1 VEHKEMIE
9 LNFTTAF
16 MLYLGITLLSILGIW
31 IFSHYR
37 TKKQIIFSTEHALF
51 VCEYCHFAYLEE
63 NIKELNK
70 CPQCNLFNKQ
80 NQYTKLNKK

>member
-1 VEHKEMIE
+1 MIE

-16 MLYLGITLLSILGIW
+16 MLYLGVTISALLGTW
-31 IFSHYR
+31 VYSHYR
-37 TKKQIIFSTEHALF
+37 TRKQTIFSTEQSLF

-63 NIKELNK
+63 NIKELNR

-80 NQYTKLNKK
+80 NYYKHLNR